1 MEAYYAGNGSS
12 LGWIMLDP
20 EVQEKSADGTDRVI
34 VSFNEAEV
42 EALRNIEGKSLGVD
56 VDIFQGEDAYVV
68 EIDGADFMGTE
79 HQNRQGQWRLQQ
91 IFDTTDFTPTVK
103 RFPGPQILG
112 ELIVRMGGAGVYS
125 GPGRMVNVA
134 V

>member
-1 MEAYYAGNGSS
+1 VSER
-12 LGWIMLDP
+12 L
-20 EVQEKSADGTDRVI
+20 ERGT
-34 VSFNEAEV
+34 
-42 EALRNIEGKSLGVD
+42 IEGLDS
-56 VDIFQGEDAYVV
+56 GEEDHSRGIV

-125 GPGRMVNVA
+125 GPGRMGNVA